1 LAVLDFNCF
10 SWACYSSFAQFFRFI
25 VLCVNLVVANC
36 HCRIFALTLLL
47 RLGDQN
53 LTATTNYH
61 SNMELKDYKP
71 KTFWQRPEGVTG
83 LLFLAGLTVGGGILL
98 FSVLPALVL
107 LAQNTLYLVL
117 MLMALAALIYVV
129 LDPKMRALI
138 GYGYKS
144 IMRWFTGLF
153 VQIDPIGIL
162 KGYVEHLQ
170 DNLRN
175 MNKQMNKLRGQ
186 MHQLNEIIVNNKK
199 EIESNLQLASQ
210 AKDANNQ
217 AQMVL
222 KSRKAGRLKESNM
235 RLDELYN
242 KMEVLYRVLKRMYE
256 NSEVLMEDIKDQ
268 VELKEQERKAIH
280 ASNSAMRSA
289 MSVIQGDKDKRAM
302 FDEALE
308 AVADDVSQKVGEM
321 ERFMEVSS
329 SFMDSIDLQNGVFEE
344 EGLEMLEKW
353 EKESFSML
361 LGDEKQTLIKKAH
374 SDTDVLDLNEPVK
387 MPERVGHRNQYDN
400 FFE

>member
-1 LAVLDFNCF
+1 
-10 SWACYSSFAQFFRFI
+10 
-25 VLCVNLVVANC
+25 
-36 HCRIFALTLLL
+36 
-47 RLGDQN
+47 
-53 LTATTNYH
+53 
-61 SNMELKDYKP
+61 MELKDYKP

-98 FSVLPALVL
+98 FSVLPALIL

>member
-1 LAVLDFNCF
+1 MEMQDF
-10 SWACYSSFAQFFRFI
+10 
-25 VLCVNLVVANC
+25 
-36 HCRIFALTLLL
+36 
-47 RLGDQN
+47 
-53 LTATTNYH
+53 
-61 SNMELKDYKP
+61 KP
-71 KTFWQRPEGVTG
+71 KSFWQRPEGVTG
-83 LLFLAGLTVGGGILL
+83 AIFLIALVVGGGWLL
-98 FSVLPALVL
+98 AAALPALIGL
-107 LAQNTLYLVL
+107 IQNTIWLTLLLV
-117 MLMALAALIYVV
+117 ALAGLIYVV

-144 IMRWFTGLF
+144 VMRWITGLF

-162 KGYVEHLQ
+162 KSYVEDLQ

-175 MNKQMNKLRGQ
+175 MNKQINKLRGQ
-186 MHQLNEIIVNNKK
+186 MHMLQEIMYNNKK
-199 EIESNLQLASQ
+199 EIESNLQLASK
-210 AKDANNQ
+210 AKDQNNQ
-217 AQMVL
+217 AMMVL

-235 RLDELYN
+235 RLDELYR

-268 VELKEQERKAIH
+268 VTLKEQERKAIH
-280 ASNSAMRSA
+280 ASTSAMRSA
-289 MSVIQGDKDKRAM
+289 MNVIAGDKDKRAM
-302 FDEALE
+302 FDQALE

-353 EKESFSML
+353 EKESFSRL
-361 LGDEKQTLIKKAH
+361 LGEEKQTLISQAN
-374 SDTDVLDLNEPVK
+374 SESEVLDLNEPMKV
-387 MPERVGHRNQYDN
+387 PQRVGHKNQYDS